1 MYEQCSGHSAVKWML
16 DMEYKLDAK
25 GIFSEAFIVQVEEMT
40 KLWGSPLG
48 IDIDRPSAT
57 FMNVPSLVL
66 SGWSD
71 NGGAVKWQTD
81 TGLDRATMNRPHWV
95 IALNREVEQWRASSK
110 SHADAM
116 VYFANKEVAE
126 SFASI
131 YIEIKLKGE
140 LI

>member
-57 FMNVPSLVL
+57 FMNVEGPALLHVL
-66 SGWSD
+66 
-71 NGGAVKWQTD
+71 
-81 TGLDRATMNRPHWV
+81 M
-95 IALNREVEQWRASSK
+95 
-110 SHADAM
+110 
-116 VYFANKEVAE
+116 
-126 SFASI
+126 SFQSPF
-131 YIEIKLKGE
+131 
-140 LI
+140 